1 MIRAVL
7 DLVVDKP
14 GSGEGDWKRGE
25 PRVVKLL
32 GRCICEILQ
41 VGDKDVGRGTV
52 PSCLTELH
60 SLCHRP
66 SKGG

>member
-1 MIRAVL
+1 MIWAVL
-7 DLVVDKP
+7 DLVADKP
-14 GSGEGDWKRGE
+14 GSGEGDWKRGG

-32 GRCICEILQ
+32 GHSICEILQ
-41 VGDKDVGRGTV
+41 VRDKDVGRRTV
-52 PSCLTELH
+52 ASCLTELH